1 MKCLVGRDEP
11 LVGYGYRFSKSAE
24 ERESM
29 LGQRKDQ
36 MLEQARR

>member
-1 MKCLVGRDEP
+1 MKYFVGRDEP
-11 LVGYGYRFSKSAE
+11 LVGYGSRFSKSAT

-29 LGQRKDQ
+29 LGRRKDQ